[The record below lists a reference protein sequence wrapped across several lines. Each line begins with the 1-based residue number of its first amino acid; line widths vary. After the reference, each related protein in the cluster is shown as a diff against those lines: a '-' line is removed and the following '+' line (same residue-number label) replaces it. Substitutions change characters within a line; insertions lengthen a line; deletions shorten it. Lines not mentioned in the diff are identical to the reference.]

1 MCQLSKDIF
10 TMKNIF
16 TSVLIYLCVLSASAC
31 EYDEYR
37 CDTGECIPASQRC
50 DGRTDCVSGSD
61 ETGCPPSTETN
72 RYPFNRSRD
81 KTSSCNPN
89 DYFICANNICI
100 PKKQRCDKT
109 RNCQDGSDEKDC
121 PEDCSGGFQC
131 VTDHRICLDVYQR
144 CDRRVDCPD
153 GSDEDNCSC
162 RQDEFQCHNGTCLNI
177 AKRCDNVTD
186 CGGGEDEKNCPTYPK
201 YEPSSCGPFEFRCN
215 DGQCVDVRDE
225 CDGKNDCYDGTDEAY
240 CTNRRKFY
248 HFPFIVPLYNGGTYF
263 VLRLIV

>member
-61 ETGCPPSTETN
+61 ETGCPPS
-72 RYPFNRSRD
+72 
-81 KTSSCNPN
+81 
-89 DYFICANNICI
+89 
-100 PKKQRCDKT
+100 
-109 RNCQDGSDEKDC
+109 
-121 PEDCSGGFQC
+121 EDCSGGFQC